1 MEVLE
6 FGGVEIFI
14 VKYLLYFKFIFMGIS
29 EKESILNVD
38 EVEIFCVYQRNF
50 VGLIDF
56 LGKLFVSLNCC
67 FFNQYLYYFLTFVNV
82 GLYLFRE
89 VGFEVGQCFYF
100 CVIKEENE
108 IFKV

>member
-38 EVEIFCVYQRNF
+38 EVEIFCVY
-50 VGLIDF
+50 
-56 LGKLFVSLNCC
+56 
-67 FFNQYLYYFLTFVNV
+67 
-82 GLYLFRE
+82 
-89 VGFEVGQCFYF
+89 
-100 CVIKEENE
+100 
-108 IFKV
+108 